1 MIEGSTYESTP
12 VIHGSSRNNGS
23 IYSDS
28 AMHVQ
33 PSVNQNEIH
42 LNVAIPSDARL
53 FVNGNATTSQGA
65 NRHFVSR
72 GLEAGGSYKFEI
84 RAERTVDGH
93 LVEESKTLVL
103 VAGRS
108 EEIAF
113 ALAAPNAK
121 AETVLTLNVPA
132 DAQVVLA
139 GNTTKTSG
147 ESRTYRTKELTN
159 GQVWE
164 DYTIV
169 VTHQGVTKEKTIRL
183 IGGDELQVSFNFESN
198 TSDALALN

>member
-1 MIEGSTYESTP
+1 MMEGSTYESTP
-12 VIHGSSRNNGS
+12 MIHGSSLNNGS
-23 IYSDS
+23 IYSNS
-28 AMHVQ
+28 AMQIQ

-53 FVNGNATTSQGA
+53 FVNGNATTSEGS

-72 GLEAGGSYKFEI
+72 GLEAGASYKFEI
-84 RAERTVDGH
+84 RAERTVDGKI
-93 LVEESKTLVL
+93 VEESKSLVL
-103 VAGRS
+103 IAGKLQ
-108 EEIAF
+108 EVVF

-121 AETVLTLNVPA
+121 TETVLTLNVPA

-139 GNTTKTSG
+139 GNTTKTNG
-147 ESRTYRTKELTN
+147 ELRTYRTKELSN

-183 IGGDELQVSFNFESN
+183 IGGDELQVSFNFEPSN
-198 TSDALALN
+198 SDALALN

>member
-12 VIHGSSRNNGS
+12 AIQGSSMNNGS
-23 IYSDS
+23 NYSNS
-28 AMHVQ
+28 AMQVQ
-33 PSVNQNEIH
+33 PSVDQSEIH

-53 FVNGNATTSQGA
+53 FVNGNATTSQGT

-84 RAERTVDGH
+84 RAERIIDGQ
-93 LVEESKTLVL
+93 LVEEFKTLVL

-108 EEIAF
+108 QEVAF
-113 ALAAPNAK
+113 ALVAPNAK

-139 GNTTKTSG
+139 GNTTKTGG
-147 ESRTYRTKELTN
+147 ELRTYRTKELTN

-169 VTHQGVTKEKTIRL
+169 VTHQGITKEKTIRL

>member
-1 MIEGSTYESTP
+1 MRI
-12 VIHGSSRNNGS
+12 
-23 IYSDS
+23 
-28 AMHVQ
+28 Q
-33 PSVNQNEIH
+33 PSVNQTEIH
-42 LNVAIPSDARL
+42 LNVSIPSDARL
-53 FVNGNATTSQGA
+53 FVNGNATTSQGV

-72 GLEAGGSYKFEI
+72 GLESGGSYKFEI
-84 RAERTVDGH
+84 RAERTVDGQII
-93 LVEESKTLVL
+93 EESKTLVL

-108 EEIAF
+108 QEVAF
-113 ALAAPNAK
+113 ALVAPNAK

-139 GNTTKTSG
+139 GNATKTGG
-147 ESRTYRTKELTN
+147 ESRIYRTKELTN

-183 IGGDELQVSFNFESN
+183 IGGDELQVSFNFDSN
-198 TSDALALN
+198 ASDALALN